1 MAMAKMTLD
10 EVREAVK
17 ELTAEERDILSQEL
31 LIEKQSMVPS
41 IERAW
46 ITEAERR
53 LEELESGKVKGI
65 PAEEVLGRIQR
76 RIDAKSAVSSSR

>member
-1 MAMAKMTLD
+1 MAKMTLE

-31 LIEKQSMVPS
+31 LTDRQGIDPS
-41 IERAW
+41 IEKVW

-65 PAEEVLGRIQR
+65 PAEEVFAKIRKARAEGRP
-76 RIDAKSAVSSSR
+76 VSSAL